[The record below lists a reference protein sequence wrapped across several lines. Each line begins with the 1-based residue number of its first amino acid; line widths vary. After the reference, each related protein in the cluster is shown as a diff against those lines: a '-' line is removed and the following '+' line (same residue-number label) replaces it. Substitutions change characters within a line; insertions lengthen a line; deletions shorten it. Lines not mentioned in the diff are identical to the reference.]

1 MEIETAKIEDYLYT
15 LLKGLMIYK
24 NKCTAKGQTCANQL
38 INHFIT
44 SSHQTVKY
52 IMLLQFEN
60 PLPFIVANYW
70 TPMALYK
77 KVAESNDEKLLGVK
91 IPLPS
96 FLPS

>member
-1 MEIETAKIEDYLYT
+1 MVDDFQHCKEK
-15 LLKGLMIYK
+15 
-24 NKCTAKGQTCANQL
+24 KCTAKSQTGANQL
-38 INHFIT
+38 INHFIM

-52 IMLLQFEN
+52 IMLLQFKN